1 MSSLVELKYMVFHCV
16 TKHLKC
22 VILSWTEYSFL
33 SKQSAIS
40 VHKTAGFLFL
50 NWVSELIWDNMS
62 YKVEAASNNSS
73 EDEGGFEDKP
83 GVSHL
88 QPDQPTTRGH
98 ASSSLLS
105 SYACDEEEIIQN
117 GPHQQVQTPSTLQW
131 TWPSGLIEV

>member
-1 MSSLVELKYMVFHCV
+1 MSNLIELKYMAFHYV
-16 TKHLKC
+16 TTHFKC
-22 VILSWTEYSFL
+22 VISWTEYSFL

-40 VHKTAGFLFL
+40 VHKTAGVLSL

-88 QPDQPTTRGH
+88 QLD
-98 ASSSLLS
+98 
-105 SYACDEEEIIQN
+105 
-117 GPHQQVQTPSTLQW
+117 
-131 TWPSGLIEV
+131 